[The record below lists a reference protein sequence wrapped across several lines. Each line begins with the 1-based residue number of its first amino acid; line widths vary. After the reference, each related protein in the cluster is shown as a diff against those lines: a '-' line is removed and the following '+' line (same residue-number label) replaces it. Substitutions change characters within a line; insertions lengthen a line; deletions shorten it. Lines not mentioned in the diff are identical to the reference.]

1 MIAMARKNEFKPDK
15 QPSALLKKLYLSP
28 KQRRSVLKWVL
39 YSLLMLALSV
49 LQDVLLSRIQLWG
62 ATTDLVPCGIFLICL
77 LSGAQSGSVF
87 ALIASLLYLFSG
99 TAPGNYCIVF
109 ITGLGVFVT
118 IFRQSYL
125 QKNFAVA
132 FLCCSVCVLLY
143 ELLTGIFGIFLGLTV
158 SGRLGVFALTGVLT
172 LAALPVL
179 YPVVSAIGRIGG
191 EAWKD

>member
-15 QPSALLKKLYLSP
+15 QPSVWLKKLYLSP
-28 KQRRSVLKWVL
+28 KQRRSVLKWTL
-39 YSLLMLALSV
+39 YSLFLLLLSV

-77 LSGAQSGSVF
+77 LAGAQSGSVF

-109 ITGLGVFVT
+109 ITVLSIVVT

-132 FLCCSVCVLLY
+132 FLCCSVCLLIY
-143 ELLTGIFGIFLGLTV
+143 ELLIGIFGIFLGLTV
-158 SGRLGVFALTGVLT
+158 SSRLGVFALTGVLSMAT
-172 LAALPVL
+172 LPVL
-179 YPVVSAIGRIGG
+179 YPIVSAIGRIGG

>member
-15 QPSALLKKLYLSP
+15 RPSPLLKMLHLSP

-39 YSLLMLALSV
+39 YSLLLLALSV
-49 LQDVLLSRIQLWG
+49 LQDVLLCRMQLWG

-77 LSGAQSGSVF
+77 LAGAQSGSVF
-87 ALIASLLYLFSG
+87 ALIASVLYLFSG
-99 TAPGNYCIVF
+99 TAPGNYCILF
-109 ITGLGVFVT
+109 ITVLSVLVT

-125 QKNFAVA
+125 QKSFAVA

-143 ELLTGIFGIFLGLTV
+143 ELLVGIFGIFLGLTV
-158 SGRLGVFALTGVLT
+158 SSRLGVFILTGILT
-172 LAALPVL
+172 LAAVPIL